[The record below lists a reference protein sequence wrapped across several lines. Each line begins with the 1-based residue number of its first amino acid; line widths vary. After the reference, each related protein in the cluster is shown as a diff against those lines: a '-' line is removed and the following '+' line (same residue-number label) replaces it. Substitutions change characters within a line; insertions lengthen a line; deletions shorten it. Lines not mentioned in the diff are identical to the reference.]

1 VARAGWHVYNNME
14 QLMKLRTATAV
25 QCPFTCFRNHAG
37 DDREI
42 RYWQGMLP
50 RTDALLERSLNIS
63 IGVSDPGLSSGFGVT
78 LRDDLESV
86 ERHAAMFR
94 KVAGKYLP

>member
-1 VARAGWHVYNNME
+1 ME

-25 QCPFTCFRNHAG
+25 QCPFSCFPIYAQEK
-37 DDREI
+37 REI

-50 RTDALLERSLNIS
+50 KTDSLLERSLNIS

-78 LRDDLESV
+78 LRDDPESV
-86 ERHAAMFR
+86 ERHAAGFR
-94 KVAGKYLP
+94 QVAEKYLKVS